1 MTTDQSPGT
10 KTRPV
15 ACPVSDDDRSQPV
28 PCPNV
33 PCSWACPVGPR
44 AGWRRVVDG
53 PMPIH
58 NVIPMAKIARKTV
71 SRRAA
76 SAAARF
82 SATYKAR
89 SRTRI
94 AKLVKAGRGEES
106 FNDVA
111 LSLGI
116 DLARGERARLV
127 TVCGHKVG

>member
-1 MTTDQSPGT
+1 MMTVARPGDHRWCT
-10 KTRPV
+10 CVEP
-15 ACPVSDDDRSQPV
+15 
-28 PCPNV
+28 
-33 PCSWACPVGPR
+33 
-44 AGWRRVVDG
+44 RRVVDG
-53 PMPIH
+53 PRPIH
-58 NVIPMAKIARKTV
+58 NLIPMAKIARKTV

-76 SAAARF
+76 STAARF
-82 SATYKAR
+82 SANYKTR